1 MLRRRVPEH
10 PCDAGSGW
18 PGRAAQW
25 EAGGGEAL
33 GGVARLEAH
42 LEGDRR
48 LGQREARRMGGR
60 WRKDGREEEPGR
72 VAERSDLDLFQTQ
85 EIQIPC

>member
-10 PCDAGSGW
+10 LCDAGSGW

-60 WRKDGREEEPGR
+60 EEEPGR

-85 EIQIPC
+85 EIQIPR